1 MEIEK
6 QKKEN
11 GGVFAPRRGCNLSR
25 HDMPNNGQNDQ
36 DTISGNERR
45 WEERIRGAV
54 MCGLDYLRTRVLW
67 YLT

>member
-45 WEERIRGAV
+45 RKEK
-54 MCGLDYLRTRVLW
+54 RTAE
-67 YLT
+67 